1 MEDMRGKVTLQE
13 IADAAGVSKFA
24 VSRALA
30 GKPGVS
36 EDTRAA
42 IVELAGKLGYFR
54 QEQRGVA
61 AGQPAEQTTWKGT
74 VAVLFPNIRSQNRES
89 KYWGPVF
96 EGIADQLNA
105 KGLDVL
111 TLTEPSSDDVFSLLN
126 PEAIRGIITVGSI
139 STGIL
144 LNIRRLGIPFVMVD
158 HRDPAVRTDTL
169 FIDNWACMEG
179 MLHSMIA
186 KGYRRMQFVG
196 NIHDAFSFQERW
208 AAYRSTLE
216 RNGIDVRQDERLF
229 AGETADL
236 SACLADIAA
245 QGLPEL
251 FVCVND
257 YTAQLVIA
265 ALEGCGIR
273 VPADCG
279 VTGFDYTH
287 QQHPIAAT
295 VRMDKE
301 LLGGRSVDQ
310 LLWRILN
317 PTSPYE
323 KIAMDAELVV
333 RGQYLSAAGREK
345 VTK

>member
-1 MEDMRGKVTLQE
+1 MRGKVTLQE

-54 QEQRGVA
+54 QEQRGFVP
-61 AGQPAEQTTWKGT
+61 GQPAKQTTWKGT

-111 TLTEPSSDDVFSLLN
+111 TLTEPSSDDIFSLLN

-169 FIDNWACMEG
+169 FIDNWACMEE
-179 MLHSMIA
+179 MLHSLIA
-186 KGYRRMQFVG
+186 KGYRHMQFVG
-196 NIHDAFSFQERW
+196 NIHDAFSFHERW
-208 AAYRSTLE
+208 FAYRSTLE
-216 RNGIDVRQDERLF
+216 RNGIEVQQDERLF
-229 AGETADL
+229 AATTADL
-236 SACLADIAA
+236 SACLTDIAA
-245 QGLPEL
+245 RGLPEL

-257 YTAQLVIA
+257 ITAQLVID
-265 ALEGCGIR
+265 ALDGCGVR

-287 QQHPIAAT
+287 EKHPIAAT

-301 LLGGRSVDQ
+301 LLGRRSVDQ
-310 LLWRILN
+310 LFWRIMN
-317 PTSPYE
+317 PSSPCE
-323 KIAMDAELVV
+323 KISMDAELVM
-333 RGQYLSAAGREK
+333 RGQYLPAAGREK
-345 VTK
+345 VAK

>member
-1 MEDMRGKVTLQE
+1 MRGKVTLQE
-13 IADAAGVSKFA
+13 IAEAAGVSKFA

-42 IVELAGKLGYFR
+42 IVELAGRLGYFR
-54 QEQRGVA
+54 QEHKRIA
-61 AGQPAEQTTWKGT
+61 PEQAVWKGT

-96 EGIADQLNA
+96 EGIAEQLND

-111 TLTEPSSDDVFSLLN
+111 TLTEPSSDDLFSLLN
-126 PEAIRGIITVGSI
+126 PAAIRGIITVGSI

-158 HRDPAVRTDTL
+158 HRDAAVRADTL
-169 FIDNWACMEG
+169 FTDNWACMEE
-179 MLHSMIA
+179 MLHTLIA
-186 KGYRRMQFVG
+186 KGYSRMQFVG
-196 NIHDAFSFQERW
+196 NISDAWSFHERW

-216 RNGIDVRQDERLF
+216 RNGIDVQQDERLF
-229 AGETADL
+229 TPEPADL
-236 SACLADIAA
+236 AACLASIAA

-257 YTAQLVIA
+257 HTAHLVIDT
-265 ALEGCGIR
+265 LDGLGVR

-279 VTGFDYTH
+279 VTGFDHTH
-287 QQHPIAAT
+287 EQHPIAAT
-295 VRMDKE
+295 VKMDKE
-301 LLGGRSVDQ
+301 LLGRRSVDQ
-310 LLWRILN
+310 LLWRMMN
-317 PTSPYE
+317 PASLHE
-323 KIAMDAELVV
+323 KTAIDAELVV
-333 RGQYLSAAGREK
+333 REQFLSTVGRAK
-345 VTK
+345 VVK

>member
-1 MEDMRGKVTLQE
+1 MRGKVTLQE

-54 QEQRGVA
+54 QEQRGFVP
-61 AGQPAEQTTWKGT
+61 GQPAEQTTWKGT

-111 TLTEPSSDDVFSLLN
+111 TLTEPSSDDIFSLLN

-169 FIDNWACMEG
+169 FIDNWACMEE
-179 MLHSMIA
+179 MLHSLIA
-186 KGYRRMQFVG
+186 KGYRHMQFVG
-196 NIHDAFSFQERW
+196 NIHDAFSFHERW
-208 AAYRSTLE
+208 FAYRSTLE
-216 RNGIDVRQDERLF
+216 RNGIEVQQDERLF
-229 AGETADL
+229 AAKTADL
-236 SACLADIAA
+236 SACLTDIAA

-257 YTAQLVIA
+257 ITAQLVID
-265 ALEGCGIR
+265 ALDGCGVR

-287 QQHPIAAT
+287 EQHPIAAT
-295 VRMDKE
+295 VKMDKE
-301 LLGGRSVDQ
+301 LLGRRSVDQ

-317 PTSPYE
+317 PASPCE
-323 KIAMDAELVV
+323 KIAMGAELVV
-333 RGQYLSAAGREK
+333 KIQHLPNASREK
-345 VTK
+345 MAK